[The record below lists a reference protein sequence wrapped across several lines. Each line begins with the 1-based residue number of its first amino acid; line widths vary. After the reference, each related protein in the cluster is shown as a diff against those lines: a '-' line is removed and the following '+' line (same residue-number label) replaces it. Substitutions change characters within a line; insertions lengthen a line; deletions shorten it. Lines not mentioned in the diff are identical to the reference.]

1 MDYINSLN
9 GLKNVNESVSSKIK
23 LNKQNKKVVENK
35 QVQLS
40 SLDALQGYGRA
51 IVSFAG
57 EKNDLSEDDFSKLTS
72 KIGAD
77 KLSSYS
83 PSDFKIISS
92 LIDLYGIND
101 INELNYSYK
110 RSTLQSL
117 IRYNTDL
124 FSVSEVAKKDFPIL
138 PVNED
143 EYSSLMQSL
152 INSIGINT
160 NELTQNQINSFN
172 ATLFKLSETLA
183 DISDEEFNAIE
194 IHQDYSKD
202 AFINDVFLSVKDLT
216 EKERQKVF
224 DYFGFELKSHPKEQN
239 RYIIVGYPTN
249 SNDEN
254 KLTNIEE
261 AKTKDVIEKIRSNVI
276 KFSQDNYVSCS
287 NKNIGKYINQLL
299 YVCPELRTQI
309 DRQQHGTH
317 EFDVFKHSIKVV
329 QKIVQQAEY
338 RQLDESDKKIMLLA
352 ALLHDSNKTE
362 AIKDKL
368 HARESAFDAFFI
380 AKKFNLSEEESEKL
394 YSIIKNHEWLGYT
407 NSSEIKTSDE
417 KEKRLHKVAN
427 DLKDGNLFE
436 LSKIFTAADL
446 KAVQKSDA
454 FYDKVSSVFVK
465 NSATV
470 KAYINQL
477 NVF

>member
-23 LNKQNKKVVENK
+23 VNKQNKKVIENK
-35 QVQLS
+35 QVQVS
-40 SLDALQGYGRA
+40 SLDALQRYGRA
-51 IVSFAG
+51 VVSFAG
-57 EKNDLSEDDFSKLTS
+57 EKKDLSQEDFSKLTS
-72 KIGAD
+72 KIGEE
-77 KLSSYS
+77 KLLSYS
-83 PSDFKIISS
+83 TSDYKIISD
-92 LIDLYGIND
+92 LVDLYGINN
-101 INELNYSYK
+101 INELDYLQK
-110 RSTLQSL
+110 RSTLHSL
-117 IRYNTDL
+117 VRYNSDL
-124 FSVSEVAKKDFPIL
+124 FSVSEVAKKDFPL
-138 PVNED
+138 FPTNED
-143 EYSSLMQSL
+143 EYSSLMKGL
-152 INSIGINT
+152 ISSIGINT
-160 NELTQNQINSFN
+160 NELTQNQISRFN
-172 ATLFKLSETLA
+172 ATLFELSEILA

-202 AFINDVFLSVKDLT
+202 AFIEDVFSSVKDLT

-239 RYIIVGYPTN
+239 KYIIVGYPTN

-254 KLTNIEE
+254 KLINIEE
-261 AKTKDVIEKIRSNVI
+261 AKTRAVVEKLRSNVI

-287 NKNIGKYINQLL
+287 NKNLEKYINHILS
-299 YVCPELRTQI
+299 VCPELRTQI

-317 EFDVFKHSIKVV
+317 EFDVFKHSLKVV
-329 QKIVQQAEY
+329 QKIAQQPEY
-338 RQLDESDKKIMLLA
+338 RQLDESDKKIMLLS

-362 AIKDKL
+362 AIKDKQ

-407 NSSEIKTSDE
+407 NSSEIKTDEE
-417 KEKRLHKVAN
+417 KEKRLYKVAN
-427 DLKDGNLFE
+427 DLRDGNLFE

-454 FYDKVSSVFVK
+454 FYDKVGNVFAK
-465 NSATV
+465 NSFVV
-470 KAYINQL
+470 KSYINQL
-477 NVF
+477 NDF